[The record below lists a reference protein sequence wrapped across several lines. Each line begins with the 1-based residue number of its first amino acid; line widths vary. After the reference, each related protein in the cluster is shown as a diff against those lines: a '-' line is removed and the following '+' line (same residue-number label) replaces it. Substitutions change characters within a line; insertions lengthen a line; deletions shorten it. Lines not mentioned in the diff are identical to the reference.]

1 MSKPGRNDPCYCGS
15 GQKYKKCHMAEDK
28 AADKEVRQMNDAAK
42 WLRRDL
48 KKYARDER
56 FSEAF
61 AVGMGIYWNNYYTFE
76 DAELMSMNEAFR
88 FFDWFVFD
96 FQFNESPR
104 LLETYREEIFEELS
118 PFQQIMVDTWLEA
131 PPSTAYELLDY
142 DGQELHVAE
151 FITREEYDIFEPA
164 GHGQIQPGDLLLGR
178 IVKVIDRL
186 EFSTIVA
193 YLPQDEIADL
203 AKKIEDARETD
214 SLDHPD
220 ADYFDF
226 MRRKGFIII
235 HHALEQAE
243 LAGRPPVARQDPD
256 RKDNLARKTAA
267 RMRQMQRYYLKG

>member
-1 MSKPGRNDPCYCGS
+1 MSKPGRNDACYCGS

-48 KKYARDER
+48 MKYARDER

-96 FQFNESPR
+96 FQFDESSR
-104 LLETYREEIFEELS
+104 LLETYREEKFEELS
-118 PFQQIMVDTWLEA
+118 SYQQMMVETWLEA

-142 DGQELHVAE
+142 NGQELHVAE
-151 FITREEYDIFEPA
+151 FITHKEYNIFEPA
-164 GHGQIQPGDLLLGR
+164 GHGLVQPGDLLLGR

-186 EFSTIVA
+186 EFSTVVA

-203 AKKIEDARETD
+203 AENIEGARTAD
-214 SLDHPD
+214 SLEHPD
-220 ADYFDF
+220 ADYNDF
-226 MRRKGFIII
+226 LRRKGFIII
-235 HHALEQAE
+235 HHALEQAA
-243 LAGRPPVARQDPD
+243 LAGRPPVAGQDPD

-267 RMRQMQRYYLKG
+267 RLRLMQR